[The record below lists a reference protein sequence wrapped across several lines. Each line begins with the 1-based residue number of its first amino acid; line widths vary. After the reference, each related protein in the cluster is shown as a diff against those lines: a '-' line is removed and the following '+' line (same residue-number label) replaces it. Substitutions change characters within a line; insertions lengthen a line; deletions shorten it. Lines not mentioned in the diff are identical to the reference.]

1 MSGWDARFAGKDYYY
16 GEAPAEFLRR
26 ASAWLAPG
34 ARVLSVA
41 DGEGRNSVWLAG
53 QGFDVTAFD
62 ASPVALDKARALA
75 RRRGVRVEVHEAG
88 TETWD
93 WRPDAFDAV
102 VAVFI
107 QFAAPDQR
115 RAIFEGIARTLRP
128 GGLALLHGFSLRQM
142 ANRSG
147 GPRVPEQ
154 LWTLP
159 LLREAFPGWQE
170 LAAADHDAVLDEG
183 PGHRGPAALIDFV
196 ARKPAP

>member
-102 VAVFI
+102 AAVFI